1 MIGEHPMPVAQKI
14 NPCFCFND
22 QAEEAVHFYTGI
34 FKNPRIIK
42 VTRYGEANR
51 MKHVDERIESDSKAS
66 RAVP

>member
-14 NPCFCFND
+14 NFCRWFDD
-22 QAEEAVHFYTGI
+22 QAEEAVYFYTGI
-34 FKNPRIIK
+34 FQEFQDHKNHSIR
-42 VTRYGEANR
+42 RGHR